1 MNFGVLS
8 TAGIARKAFLPAVDA
23 SDHETVAIA
32 SRSEG
37 RADAV
42 AEEYG
47 IEHVYE
53 GYDRLLEDAP
63 IDAVY
68 IPLPNALHAEW
79 TKAAAD
85 AGIDVLCEKPLAVD
99 TVEARDVVDYCE
111 QRDVTLMEGFMYLYH
126 PRTRRAL
133 EIADDHF
140 GTIRSV
146 TASFK
151 FSLTGRPDDIRLSPD
166 LDGGS
171 LMDVGCYPVSVARQF
186 LGEPA
191 RVYAHADDSRD
202 AGVDTEL
209 AAVLEYAS
217 GASARIA
224 SGFDTQK
231 VQYYRVEAENGWL
244 EVRDAFDVPGGEPLE
259 LEYEVDGRHALETF
273 EPVDQYR
280 LEVEHFADCVENGAT
295 PRTDGSEAIANMA
308 VLDAISQSA
317 ASGGAVDIGAAVDV
331 EY

>member
-1 MNFGVLS
+1 MDFGVLS
-8 TAGIARKAFLPAVDA
+8 TAGIAQKAFLPAVEL

-32 SRSEG
+32 SRSEE
-37 RADAV
+37 RAAALAD
-42 AEEYG
+42 EYD
-47 IEHVYE
+47 IDHVYD
-53 GYDRLLEDAP
+53 GYSSLLEDAP

-68 IPLPNALHAEW
+68 IPLPNGLHAEW

-85 AGIDVLCEKPLAVD
+85 AGVDVLCEKPLAID
-99 TVEARDVVDYCE
+99 TVEAREVVDYCE

-133 EIADDHF
+133 EIADEQF

-166 LDGGS
+166 LHGGS

-202 AGVDTEL
+202 AGVDTEF
-209 AAVLEYAS
+209 VGILEYAS

-231 VQYYRVEAENGWL
+231 TQYYRVEAENGWL
-244 EVRDAFDVPGGEPLE
+244 EVRNAFDVPGGEPLE

-280 LEVEHFADCVENGAT
+280 LEVEHFADCVENGQT

-308 VLDAISQSA
+308 VLDGLAQSA
-317 ASGGAVDIGAAVDV
+317 DAGTAVDIGTAVDV
-331 EY
+331 DY

>member
-1 MNFGVLS
+1 MDFGVLS
-8 TAGIARKAFLPAVDA
+8 TAGIAQKAFLPAVES

-32 SRSEG
+32 SRSED
-37 RADAV
+37 RAAV
-42 AEEYG
+42 VADEYD
-47 IEHVYE
+47 IEHVYD
-53 GYDRLLEDAP
+53 GYGSLLEDAP

-68 IPLPNALHAEW
+68 IPLPNGLHAEW

-85 AGIDVLCEKPLAVD
+85 AGVDILCEKPLAVD
-99 TVEARDVVDYCE
+99 TVEAREVVDYCE

-126 PRTRRAL
+126 PRTQRAL
-133 EIADDHF
+133 EIADEQF

-151 FSLTGRPDDIRLSPD
+151 FSLRGRPNDIRLSPD
-166 LDGGS
+166 LYGGS
-171 LMDVGCYPVSVARQF
+171 LMDVGCYPVSVVRQF
-186 LGEPA
+186 LGEPS

-209 AAVLEYAS
+209 AGILEYAS

-231 VQYYRVEAENGWL
+231 TQSYRVEAENGWL
-244 EVRDAFDVPGGEPLE
+244 EVRDAFDVPSGEPLE
-259 LEYEVDGRHALETF
+259 LEYAIDGRRVVETF

-280 LEVEHFADCVENGAT
+280 LEVEHFADCVENGEA
-295 PRTDGSEAIANMA
+295 PRTDGSEAISNMA
-308 VLDAISQSA
+308 VLDALAQSA
-317 ASGGAVDIGAAVDV
+317 DAGTAVDIGAAVDV